1 MKKSIFLILLFSSYI
16 YSVDRDI
23 TAKVYG
29 TVFSEL
35 YQNRDL
41 VYVYIQDNSYL
52 KYFNKKSI
60 KATFDISKAT
70 VALVS
75 SAKELEKV
83 VSQNRDLAIFTTKQ
97 RILYKSDNVIGGFY
111 WTKGRRQL
119 IFIEERLN
127 RYHISLPDEY
137 KRYTIE
143 RL

>member
-1 MKKSIFLILLFSSYI
+1 
-16 YSVDRDI
+16 
-23 TAKVYG
+23 VYG

>member
-1 MKKSIFLILLFSSYI
+1 LKKSIFLILLFSSYI